1 MADSQPF
8 SITKLLA
15 GLGGALLITSFFL
28 PLLDTSQPGAS
39 DGFGIRELRRQI
51 ESTRDADVVR
61 PLIEPAM
68 QELERFATTPSL
80 KNLGGVAG
88 VSRELLDTAASL
100 GTAEAAEM
108 RQVAG
113 LLGWLRIGLWLL
125 PLVGLVQLAIPVVT
139 RLRGYTGFLGLV
151 GRFFFGWLFAL
162 MALVPIAGAP
172 DAQRA
177 LIGPA
182 IWALLVGAGM
192 MMVAGLFG
200 VTRRNWW
207 AVLLADAAII
217 GATVFAI
224 KAFAEAMRG

>member
-8 SITKLLA
+8 SITKVLA

-28 PLLDTSQPGAS
+28 PLLDTSQPAAR
-39 DGFGIRELRRQI
+39 DGFGISDLRRQI
-51 ESTRDADVVR
+51 EKTRDAELVR

-80 KNLGGVAG
+80 KNLTGVAG
-88 VSRELLDTAASL
+88 ATRELLDTAASL

-113 LLGWLRIGLWLL
+113 MLGWLRIGLWLL
-125 PLVGLVQLAIPVVT
+125 PLVGLVQLAIPAVT
-139 RLRGYTGFLGLV
+139 RFRGYTGLLGLV
-151 GRFFFGWLFAL
+151 GRFFFGWLFIL

-182 IWALLVGAGM
+182 IWALLVGAGL

-207 AVLLADAAII
+207 AVLLADATII

-224 KAFAEAMRG
+224 KAFADAMRG

>member
-1 MADSQPF
+1 MADSRPF
-8 SITKLLA
+8 SITKVLA
-15 GLGGALLITSFFL
+15 GLGGALLIAAFFL
-28 PLLDTSQPGAS
+28 PLLDTSQPAAR
-39 DGFGIRELRRQI
+39 DGFGIRDLRRQI
-51 ESTRDADVVR
+51 ESTRDIDVVR

-80 KNLGGVAG
+80 KNLTGVAG
-88 VSRELLDTAASL
+88 VTRELLDTAAGL
-100 GTAEAAEM
+100 GSPEAAHM

-113 LLGWLRIGLWLL
+113 MLGWLRLGLWLL
-125 PLVGLVQLAIPVVT
+125 PLVGLVQLVVPAVT

-182 IWALLVGAGM
+182 VWALLVGAGLM
-192 MMVAGLFG
+192 IIAGLFG

-207 AVLLADAAII
+207 AVLLADAVII

-224 KAFAEAMRG
+224 KTFADAMRG